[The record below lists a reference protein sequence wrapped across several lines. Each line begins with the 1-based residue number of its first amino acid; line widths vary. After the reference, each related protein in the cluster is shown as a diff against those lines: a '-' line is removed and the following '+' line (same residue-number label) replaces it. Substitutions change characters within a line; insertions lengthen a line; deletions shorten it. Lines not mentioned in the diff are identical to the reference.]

1 MQENNEVG
9 LEQLKSVYKAHTEAY
24 LDFNMALINIIS
36 NQKEIISKVETLKT
50 ISDEEFRNLAKEY
63 AVLEKLFENFQ
74 ATQLNRDNELEE
86 AQVEYTAQISNF
98 GTDIEEVKSELKE
111 MKKIYWDIRNN
122 ISKAWWTIG
131 GVIAFLT
138 ALQLIT
144 GKGIVDFIK

>member
-1 MQENNEVG
+1 MQEENSIG
-9 LEQLKSVYKAHTEAY
+9 IEQLKSVYKAHTEAY

-63 AVLEKLFENFQ
+63 AVLEKLFDNFQ
-74 ATQLNRDNELEE
+74 TTQLRRDNELEE

-98 GTDIEEVKSELKE
+98 GTDIEEVKSELKQ

-122 ISKAWWTIG
+122 INKAWWTIG
-131 GVIAFLT
+131 GVVAFLT
-138 ALQLIT
+138 AIQLIT
-144 GKGIVDFIK
+144 GKGIVDFFK

>member
-1 MQENNEVG
+1 MQEENNIG
-9 LEQLKSVYKAHTEAY
+9 IEQLKSVYKAHTEAY

-63 AVLEKLFENFQ
+63 AVLGKLFENFQ
-74 ATQLNRDNELEE
+74 TTQLKRDNDLEE

-98 GTDIEEVKSELKE
+98 GTDIEEVKSELKQ

-122 ISKAWWTIG
+122 INKAWWTIG
-131 GVIAFLT
+131 GVVAFLT
-138 ALQLIT
+138 AIQLIT

>member
-1 MQENNEVG
+1 MQEENNIG
-9 LEQLKSVYKAHTEAY
+9 IEQLKSVYKAHTEAY

-63 AVLEKLFENFQ
+63 AVLEKLFDNFQ
-74 ATQLNRDNELEE
+74 TTQLRRDNELEE

-98 GTDIEEVKSELKE
+98 VTDIEEVKSELKQ

-122 ISKAWWTIG
+122 INKAWWTIG

-138 ALQLIT
+138 AIQLIT
-144 GKGIVDFIK
+144 GKGIVDFLK

>member
-1 MQENNEVG
+1 MQDNNELG

-36 NQKEIISKVETLKT
+36 NQKELISKVETLKT

-74 ATQLNRDNELEE
+74 STQINRDNQLEE
-86 AQVEYTAQISNF
+86 AHVEYTAQISNF
-98 GTDIEEVKSELKE
+98 GTDIEEVKSELKQ

-122 ISKAWWTIG
+122 INKAWWTIG
-131 GVIAFLT
+131 GVVAFLT
-138 ALQLIT
+138 AIQLIT
-144 GKGIVDFIK
+144 GKGIVDFFK